1 MGIRGLL
8 VAEIQKLTFVEGIH
22 GFLVGNATIF
32 NSPIAYGCSF
42 DPKVSISTTTFQTAQ
57 LTFPQLVEEMAGVIA
72 EEALAL
78 GVNHI
83 FAPVVDLARELRF
96 GRVEE
101 MFSEDHYLSGE
112 IGYAYVV
119 GLQAKKVAATVKHF
133 AGFGT
138 PEQGLNTAPVHGGE
152 REMRRT

>member
-1 MGIRGLL
+1 
-8 VAEIQKLTFVEGIH
+8 
-22 GFLVGNATIF
+22 
-32 NSPIAYGCSF
+32 
-42 DPKVSISTTTFQTAQ
+42 
-57 LTFPQLVEEMAGVIA
+57 MAGVIA
-72 EEALAL
+72 DEALAL

-112 IGYAYVV
+112 IGHAYVV

-152 REMRRT
+152 REMRRTWVIHLEPLRCFDFCFY

>member
-1 MGIRGLL
+1 MSVIIVL
-8 VAEIQKLTFVEGIH
+8 
-22 GFLVGNATIF
+22 
-32 NSPIAYGCSF
+32 
-42 DPKVSISTTTFQTAQ
+42 SIIWLIVLQ
-57 LTFPQLVEEMAGVIA
+57 QLVEEMAGVIA
-72 EEALAL
+72 DEALAL

-112 IGYAYVV
+112 IGHAYVV

-152 REMRRT
+152 REMRRTWVILQEL